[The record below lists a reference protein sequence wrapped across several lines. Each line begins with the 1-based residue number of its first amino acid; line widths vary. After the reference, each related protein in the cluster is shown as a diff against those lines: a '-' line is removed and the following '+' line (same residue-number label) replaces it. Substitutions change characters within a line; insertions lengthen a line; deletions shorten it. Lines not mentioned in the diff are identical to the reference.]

1 MSLQYSDS
9 CHGNIALREIVPEG
23 IAVPLEV
30 AVESLLAQGYKSLI
44 LTIGSGHI
52 SCK

>member
-9 CHGNIALREIVPEG
+9 CHGNISLREIVPEG

-30 AVESLLAQGYKSLI
+30 AVESLLARGYKSLI